1 MNHPILLLLSLTLII
16 GLCAP
21 AYAQTISD
29 HVVINEV
36 DTNPSGDDSQ
46 SLAEWVELYNPS
58 NFDVDLSGW
67 EIASTTVLKK
77 TFTIPDGTTISP
89 GDFLLYNYQT
99 IWFTDSNES
108 VELRNSDGVIIDKTP
123 VIADL
128 DNNFFSWQRV
138 YDGNFD
144 WEFALSSAGGSNG
157 QFVTP
162 SEYVSAVTTVSSDKT
177 SYVFDDTA
185 IIQGTVSKRVFIE
198 KPTFQIAPIKINI
211 SGPDFS
217 HSVSL
222 YPDSYLNYKTTLDLV
237 QVLGVN
243 EGTYDVAVTYDEV
256 TTTTSF
262 TLNSEIISASEQIDD
277 SFSIQTN
284 KSEYALDDLIQLT
297 GFTSQIIP
305 LQSMKFTV
313 VDPNGKQID
322 SGNLFPVDGKFNT
335 DILISPINFVYGT
348 YNVISEYSE
357 QTASVSF
364 NLIES
369 VSDVST
375 DTAVL
380 SPLTFQVSVSEFAWN
395 DCRNCLN
402 VIKSDVTEVLLN
414 QYLTFTGV
422 IPNFIGLDG
431 LAVPSAYYNLVE
443 FSFKTSDGKLVTFIG
458 HVDNHGGNLVGEDIA
473 FTTTAIPDKLGAF
486 STDIQIPAVVFSE
499 GDYVVTAKY
508 GPFYKS
514 NSFSIISETSSPI
527 ESEKSTSISNV
538 KTIIE
543 KTNRISADLISIYTQ
558 EKILNEQSV
567 KPRVLSGSMM
577 TVSKDA
583 QSNVNLQVTSESG
596 VCIIGPGDDCLV
608 NESTR
613 KPGQI
618 FEVVNVDGLN
628 LNVRYSGPDVRLE
641 KFSILPESSDD
652 FLPDTN
658 WNVQIIKDDEISR
671 FYYKITYKTSE

>member
-1 MNHPILLLLSLTLII
+1 MNHSILLILFAILISGI
-16 GLCAP
+16 STSV
-21 AYAQTISD
+21 YAQTISD

-36 DTNPSGDDSQ
+36 DTNPSGDDSK

-89 GDFLLYNYQT
+89 GNFLLYNHQP

-157 QFVTP
+157 QFVPT
-162 SEYVSAVTTVSSDKT
+162 SEYVSAVVTVSSDKT

-185 IIQGTVSKRVFIE
+185 IIQGTVSKRVIIE
-198 KPTFQIAPIKINI
+198 KPTFQIVPIKINI

-243 EGTYDVAVTYDEV
+243 EGTYDVVVTYDEV

-284 KSEYALDDLIQLT
+284 KSEYVLDDLIQLT

-348 YNVISEYSE
+348 YNIVSEYSE

-369 VSDVST
+369 VSVVST
-375 DTAVL
+375 DTPVL
-380 SPLTFQVSVSEFAWN
+380 NPFTFQVSVSEWADH

-402 VIKSDVTEVLLN
+402 VIKSDATEVLLN
-414 QYLTFTGV
+414 QYLSFTGV

-431 LAVPSAYYNLVE
+431 LAVPSSYYNLVE

-458 HVDNHGGNLVGEDIA
+458 HTDNHGGNLAGEDIA
-473 FTTTAIPDKLGAF
+473 FTTNAIPDKLGAF

-499 GDYVVTAKY
+499 GDYVVTGKY

-514 NSFSIISETSSPI
+514 NSFSVISETSSPI
-527 ESEKSTSISNV
+527 ESEKSTSIPNV

-567 KPRVLSGSMM
+567 KPRVISGSMM

>member
-1 MNHPILLLLSLTLII
+1 MNHPLLLLLSLTLII

-36 DTNPSGDDSQ
+36 DTNPSGDDSK
-46 SLAEWVELYNPS
+46 SLSEWVELYNPS

-128 DNNFFSWQRV
+128 ENNFFSWQRV

-162 SEYVSAVTTVSSDKT
+162 SEYVSAVVTVSSDKT

-185 IIQGTVSKRVFIE
+185 IIQGTVSKRVIIE
-198 KPTFQIAPIKINI
+198 KPTFQIVPIKINI
-211 SGPDFS
+211 SGPDFF

-277 SFSIQTN
+277 SFSIQTD
-284 KSEYALDDLIQLT
+284 KSEYVLDDLIQLT

-348 YNVISEYSE
+348 YNVVSEYSE

-369 VSDVST
+369 VSVVST
-375 DTAVL
+375 DTPVL
-380 SPLTFQVSVSEFAWN
+380 NPFTFQVSVSEWADH

-402 VIKSDVTEVLLN
+402 VIKSDATEVLFN

-431 LAVPSAYYNLVE
+431 LAVPSSYYNLVE

-458 HVDNHGGNLVGEDIA
+458 HVDEAKGNNVGEDIK

-486 STDIQIPAVVFSE
+486 STDIQIPPVVFSE

-527 ESEKSTSISNV
+527 ESEKSTSIPNV

-567 KPRVLSGSMM
+567 KPRVISGSMM